1 MEACHCSNGF
11 IGCVGRMSGGEEMSG
26 RSEYSLN
33 QLSNNSLV
41 MGATDVRLA
50 SYILITFCQAGS
62 LVSVRYY
69 AGSWS
74 SCGIDVREKVGFSV
88 FLESYG

>member
-50 SYILITFCQAGS
+50 SYILITLCQAGS

-74 SCGIDVREKVGFSV
+74 FCSIEVRGKVWLNGFLV
-88 FLESYG
+88 SYG